1 MKSKLPEVGTTIFTV
16 MSALANEENAI
27 NLSQGFPDFPVDPL
41 LNELTYKAI
50 KDGHNQYA
58 PMTGLL
64 SLKERIAEI
73 IYDNY
78 IRSINPDSEIT
89 ITSGATEALFA
100 AISAV
105 INPGD
110 EAIMFDPSYDSYEPA
125 VRLNGGVPVRIPL
138 SFPEYQI
145 NWDEVRKTVNEKTK
159 LIILNSPN
167 NPAGSVI
174 SENDI
179 IILKEIISGKEIFLL
194 SDEVYEHIIFDCK
207 KHISV
212 AADSELFS
220 KSFVVSSFG
229 KTFHITG
236 GKVGY
241 CTAPENLT
249 AEFRKV
255 HQFLTFSTSTPFQYA
270 LSEYIKNQE
279 NIENLKLF
287 YQKKRDYFLKLIS
300 DTKFKPLKCE
310 GTYFQLL
317 DYSGITSMNDFEY
330 AVHLTKNFK
339 TASIPVSAFYKN
351 KEDNKV
357 LRFCFAKKEETL
369 ERAAENL
376 KKIK

>member
-194 SDEVYEHIIFDCK
+194 SDEVYEHIIFDSK

-236 GKVGY
+236 WKVGY